1 MAGID
6 RQAVHALIAAAVDA
20 IIHLGR
26 DDAGRRIVSGIHVLV
41 RDDSG
46 FVRAVPALALEDG
59 RLAAAEAMPRLDAM
73 LVRR

>member
-1 MAGID
+1 
-6 RQAVHALIAAAVDA
+6 
-20 IIHLGR
+20 LGR